1 MIIPEEIQE
10 LRTMVRQFVDKEI
23 IPYAGEYDRTGEMP
37 TPLYDKCI
45 EMGLNAA

>member
-23 IPYAGEYDRTGEMP
+23 IPYAGEYDRTGEIP
-37 TPLYDKCI
+37 TSTQIPWALS
-45 EMGLNAA
+45 MH